1 MVLGRSWDRH
11 GIRTDVY
18 RADPDRL
25 IVPVVASIH
34 GDGVADCPHCQEMNV
49 SQSST
54 QSTAVPDPSTLPEA
68 QARFEHFHVGEI
80 ECYALSDGAMVRP
93 PPQAGTPTANA
104 PAPVMIPL
112 SCMLARVPGSG
123 LVLLDTGFGA
133 DAMTGGQ
140 PMRSVGRLSASLAA
154 AGFAPE
160 DIDVVLI
167 SHMHPDHIGGMYR
180 SDGTKT
186 YPNATYY
193 VGAEELAFW
202 SQEPLDLSQAASP
215 PHIKKGMEQAVRRML
230 GFADD
235 TLRTFKAGEEVLP
248 GVGTI
253 LLPGHAPGQVGFIL
267 SSGGDR
273 LLFTADAIAH
283 PVISIET
290 PDVVNP
296 MDMDPVR
303 AVRTRH
309 ELIALLSEP
318 GWQSFTPHFPWPSRG
333 RVHDENGKAAW
344 TPASRG

>member
-1 MVLGRSWDRH
+1 M
-11 GIRTDVY
+11 
-18 RADPDRL
+18 
-25 IVPVVASIH
+25 
-34 GDGVADCPHCQEMNV
+34 VADGFHCQEMNV

-54 QSTAVPDPSTLPEA
+54 QPATPDPATLPEA
-68 QARFEHFHVGEI
+68 QARFEHFRIGEI
-80 ECYALSDGAMVRP
+80 DCYALSDGAMIRPSP
-93 PPQAGTPTANA
+93 PPQAGTPSASA
-104 PAPVMIPL
+104 AASPPVMIPL
-112 SCMLARVPGSG
+112 SCMLARVPGTG
-123 LVLLDTGFGA
+123 LVLIDTGFGP
-133 DAMTGGQ
+133 DAMVGGQ

-154 AGFAPE
+154 AGFASK
-160 DIDVVLI
+160 DIDAVLI

-193 VGAEELAFW
+193 IGAEELAFW

-215 PHIKKGMEQAVRRML
+215 PHIKKGMEHAVRRML

-235 TLRTFKAGEEVLP
+235 TLRTFKAGDEVVP
-248 GVGTI
+248 GIGTI

-267 SSGGDR
+267 SNGGNR

-283 PVISIET
+283 PVVSVET
-290 PDVVNP
+290 PDVYNP
-296 MDMDPVR
+296 KDMDPDG

-333 RVHDENGKAAW
+333 HVHGENGHATWAAVQ
-344 TPASRG
+344 P